1 MTFRLSLSFVVT
13 LSAVVGVSLPVML
26 VQPASAQPPF
36 MLAQN
41 AAATQAMAQ
50 FNAALTVAEKALEA
64 KPPVD
69 VLLKALQGPEEI
81 HEQQILDLRA
91 HPQYQAAFQ
100 RMLALRLKLIKLYA
114 NIGYLYAKTAAER
127 RNATLMTQ
135 PGGAFASMKLATDML
150 ASYARYKGEADPGYR
165 EMSAYVANL
174 KTQVDSVGQQFGAA
188 GALAAGVPESSTTID
203 NGTRTYFRQWWELLD
218 EVDSLMAKND
228 PRAEQALA
236 AAKDHQKGWNGW
248 LVKHSEFERLLARQN
263 AFSAKLATAK
273 ADGFITEAM
282 TMATKAHGEKN
293 LNFFNPESGPAQRLG
308 WARKELDAYIKLNG
322 EADPAVGPLQRRIE
336 AAATQIEQWGK
347 ALKAEKLAG
356 RKMPVEAYAGGD
368 KTGLKAQVLAY
379 WKGKYPQDKILGLRF
394 FETNW
399 TRETNWK
406 SNATS
411 IYKSDYSWL
420 PVKVIVQEN
429 GEIAKL
435 YPAFVNKQHQSG
447 NRIVI
452 TGDHSGGGYVV
463 DEMLMKNV
471 RF

>member
-1 MTFRLSLSFVVT
+1 MTRHLPLSIV
-13 LSAVVGVSLPVML
+13 LSAVVGVAVPVL
-26 VQPASAQPPF
+26 TAQSASAQPSF

-41 AAATQAMAQ
+41 AAAAQAMAQ
-50 FNAALTVAEKALEA
+50 FDAAMSAAEHALEA
-64 KPPVD
+64 KLPAD
-69 VLLKALQGPEEI
+69 ELLKALQGPEAV
-81 HEQQILDLRA
+81 HEQKILELRS
-91 HPQYQAAFQ
+91 HPQYQPAFQ

-127 RNATLMTQ
+127 SNPALMTQ

-165 EMSAYVANL
+165 EMSTYVANL
-174 KTQVDSVGQQFGAA
+174 KTQVDSVGRQFAAA
-188 GALAAGVPESSTTID
+188 GELTAGVPESSTPID
-203 NGTRTYFRQWWELLD
+203 NGVRTYFRQWWEKLD

-228 PRAEQALA
+228 QRAQQALA
-236 AAKDHQKGWNGW
+236 AAQAHQKGWNGW
-248 LVKHSEFERLLARQN
+248 LVKHSEFERVLARQN

-273 ADGFITEAM
+273 ADGFIAEAM
-282 TMATKAHGEKN
+282 TMATKAHAEKN
-293 LNFFNPESGPAQRLG
+293 LNFFTPEAGPAQRLG

-322 EADPAVGPLQRRIE
+322 EADPAVGPLQRRID

-356 RKMPVEAYAGGD
+356 RKMPVEAYTGGD
-368 KTGLKAQVLAY
+368 KAGLKAQVLAY

-406 SNATS
+406 TNATS

-420 PVKVIVQEN
+420 PVKVVVQDS
-429 GEIAKL
+429 GEIAKI
-435 YPAFVNKQHQSG
+435 YPVFVNKQHQSG